1 MNFSYELVIHTID
14 LGKASKHVAH
24 AFINFKLAVFH
35 SLFGH
40 YWVAFSQSDTVGD
53 NLLLNFRVDLLEYF
67 GLGVNFSIVSMAS
80 LEELGIE
87 DPVFSIGD
95 SVNALVLLKMHFEGL
110 FDPCKRAIR
119 MLFDK
124 IRGEGIAKMIQ
135 GLFLVWSVEL
145 KLCVF

>member
-1 MNFSYELVIHTID
+1 M
-14 LGKASKHVAH
+14 
-24 AFINFKLAVFH
+24 
-35 SLFGH
+35 
-40 YWVAFSQSDTVGD
+40 
-53 NLLLNFRVDLLEYF
+53 LNFRVDLLEYF